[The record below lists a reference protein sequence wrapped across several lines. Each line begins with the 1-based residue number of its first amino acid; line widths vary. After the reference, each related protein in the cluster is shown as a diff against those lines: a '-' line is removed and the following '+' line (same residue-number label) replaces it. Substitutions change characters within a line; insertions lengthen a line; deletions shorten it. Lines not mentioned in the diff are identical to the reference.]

1 MLIQVRN
8 RLAERLCNRTKS
20 DVFTVRVAKKAEEAK
35 ELLKVGFDY
44 ITEFECLRLFRKR
57 N

>member
-44 ITEFECLRLFRKR
+44 ITEFEWLRLFRKR